1 MESLPVAIRS
11 RERDTIF
18 YASTSAINLK
28 GPKALTLA
36 PRFFHIFH
44 FILTHSMS
52 YMPYIETLHHEGVLV
67 LWSVEKLLN
76 STLFY
81 SDTTEET

>member
-1 MESLPVAIRS
+1 MPSAIRS

-36 PRFFHIFH
+36 PPSLHIFH

-52 YMPYIETLHHEGVLV
+52 YMSYIETSHHESVLV
-67 LWSVEKLLN
+67 LWSDEKVLN
-76 STLFY
+76 SALFY

>member
-1 MESLPVAIRS
+1 MPVAIRS

-36 PRFFHIFH
+36 PLSLHRFH

-52 YMPYIETLHHEGVLV
+52 YMSCIETLHHESALV
-67 LWSVEKLLN
+67 FCSVEKVLN

>member
-1 MESLPVAIRS
+1 MPVAIRS

-36 PRFFHIFH
+36 PPPSYISLHID
-44 FILTHSMS
+44 T
-52 YMPYIETLHHEGVLV
+52 YIETLHHESALV
-67 LWSVEKLLN
+67 FWSVEKVLN